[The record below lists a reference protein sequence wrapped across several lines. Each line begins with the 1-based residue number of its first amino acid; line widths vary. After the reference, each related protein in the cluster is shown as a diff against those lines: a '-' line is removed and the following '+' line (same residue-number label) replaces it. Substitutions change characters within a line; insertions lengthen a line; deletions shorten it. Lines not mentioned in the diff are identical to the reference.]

1 MRGLNIFGAMVVLAA
16 NLYVSFNHTLDLF
29 ESAGFTGNRAVVA
42 TIGAEAG
49 FLVGVV
55 NLVVARFKGI
65 QPGWPAKAS
74 GVLGL
79 FLVGWSNVAAGW
91 PYGVVGVALG
101 LYIPAMMFA
110 TEANLGWSL
119 SNKPTKED
127 GQTTPSK
134 ADQPT
139 KTTNQDQPTAKGLV
153 KRTSRPTRSQPAQ
166 PVRPATRQP
175 TNRAMWLT
183 WPTGNRPEA
192 KRTQG
197 WSKSS
202 RSLSRRKED
211 FRARGS
217 LPFMQT
223 FPATKLGKPS
233 KNTRLVEPGFRP
245 GFFCAILKVGRRWL
259 RGWKQRNRAGLISR
273 PVSCKGYS

>member
-139 KTTNQDQPTAKGLV
+139 KTTNQDQP
-153 KRTSRPTRSQPAQ
+153 
-166 PVRPATRQP
+166 
-175 TNRAMWLT
+175 
-183 WPTGNRPEA
+183 
-192 KRTQG
+192 
-197 WSKSS
+197 
-202 RSLSRRKED
+202 
-211 FRARGS
+211 
-217 LPFMQT
+217 
-223 FPATKLGKPS
+223 ATKVVGREDKPTSKPTSATNGREDTNQTTNKPS
-233 KNTRLVEPGFRP
+233 NVVDMADRKSTRGKADPRLVEKLKEFIEKEGRFPSEREF
-245 GFFCAILKVGRRWL
+245 AIYADVSRYQARKAI
-259 RGWKQRNRAGLISR
+259 KEYKAG
-273 PVSCKGYS
+273 

>member
-119 SNKPTKED
+119 SNKPTTN
-127 GQTTPSK
+127 QTTRK
-134 ADQPT
+134 KQT
-139 KTTNQDQPTAKGLV
+139 KTKATNQDQPTTKEVGREDKPTIA
-153 KRTSRPTRSQPAQ
+153 TSGRETA
-166 PVRPATRQP
+166 
-175 TNRAMWLT
+175 N
-183 WPTGNRPEA
+183 
-192 KRTQG
+192 
-197 WSKSS
+197 
-202 RSLSRRKED
+202 
-211 FRARGS
+211 
-217 LPFMQT
+217 QT
-223 FPATKLGKPS
+223 ISNQATKTSNVVDMADRKAKKTTASTRGKADP
-233 KNTRLVEPGFRP
+233 RLVEKLKEFIEKEGRFPSEREF
-245 GFFCAILKVGRRWL
+245 AIYADVSRYQARKAI
-259 RGWKQRNRAGLISR
+259 KEYKAG
-273 PVSCKGYS
+273 

>member
-127 GQTTPSK
+127 GQTTTSK

-139 KTTNQDQPTAKGLV
+139 KTTNQDQP
-153 KRTSRPTRSQPAQ
+153 
-166 PVRPATRQP
+166 
-175 TNRAMWLT
+175 
-183 WPTGNRPEA
+183 
-192 KRTQG
+192 
-197 WSKSS
+197 
-202 RSLSRRKED
+202 
-211 FRARGS
+211 
-217 LPFMQT
+217 
-223 FPATKLGKPS
+223 ATKVVGREDKPTSKPTSATNGREDTNQTTNKPS
-233 KNTRLVEPGFRP
+233 NVVDMADRKSTRGKADPRLVEKLKEFIEKEGRFPSEREF
-245 GFFCAILKVGRRWL
+245 AIYADVSRYQARKAI
-259 RGWKQRNRAGLISR
+259 KEYKAG
-273 PVSCKGYS
+273 

>member
-1 MRGLNIFGAMVVLAA
+1 MRGVNIFGAMVVLAA

-139 KTTNQDQPTAKGLV
+139 KTTNQDQPTAKAVGQ
-153 KRTSRPTRSQPAQ
+153 KDKPTSKPTRATKGRGETHQ
-166 PVRPATRQP
+166 ATRKP
-175 TNRAMWLT
+175 
-183 WPTGNRPEA
+183 GNVVDMADRKA
-192 KRTQG
+192 KKTTT
-197 WSKSS
+197 ST
-202 RSLSRRKED
+202 
-211 FRARGS
+211 RGKAD
-217 LPFMQT
+217 P
-223 FPATKLGKPS
+223 
-233 KNTRLVEPGFRP
+233 RLVEKLKEFIEKEGRFPSEREF
-245 GFFCAILKVGRRWL
+245 AIYADVSRYQARKAI
-259 RGWKQRNRAGLISR
+259 KEYKAG
-273 PVSCKGYS
+273 

>member
-127 GQTTPSK
+127 GQTTTSK

-139 KTTNQDQPTAKGLV
+139 KTTNQDQPTAKAVGQ
-153 KRTSRPTRSQPAQ
+153 KDKPTSKPTS
-166 PVRPATRQP
+166 ATNGRED
-175 TNRAMWLT
+175 TN
-183 WPTGNRPEA
+183 
-192 KRTQG
+192 
-197 WSKSS
+197 
-202 RSLSRRKED
+202 
-211 FRARGS
+211 
-217 LPFMQT
+217 QT
-223 FPATKLGKPS
+223 TNKPS
-233 KNTRLVEPGFRP
+233 NVVDMANRKSTRGKADPRLVEKLKEFIEKEGRFPSEREF
-245 GFFCAILKVGRRWL
+245 AIYADVSRYQARKAI
-259 RGWKQRNRAGLISR
+259 KEYKAG
-273 PVSCKGYS
+273 

>member
-1 MRGLNIFGAMVVLAA
+1 MRGVNIFGAMVVLAA

-127 GQTTPSK
+127 GQTTTSK

-139 KTTNQDQPTAKGLV
+139 KTTNQDQP
-153 KRTSRPTRSQPAQ
+153 
-166 PVRPATRQP
+166 
-175 TNRAMWLT
+175 
-183 WPTGNRPEA
+183 
-192 KRTQG
+192 
-197 WSKSS
+197 
-202 RSLSRRKED
+202 
-211 FRARGS
+211 
-217 LPFMQT
+217 
-223 FPATKLGKPS
+223 ATKVVGREDKPTSKPTSATNGREDTNQTTNKPS
-233 KNTRLVEPGFRP
+233 NVVDMANRKSTRGKADPRLVEKLKEFIEKEGRFPSEREF
-245 GFFCAILKVGRRWL
+245 AIYADVSRYQARKAI
-259 RGWKQRNRAGLISR
+259 KEYKAG
-273 PVSCKGYS
+273 

>member
-74 GVLGL
+74 GALGL

-127 GQTTPSK
+127 GQTTTSK

-139 KTTNQDQPTAKGLV
+139 KTTNQDQPTAKVVGQ
-153 KRTSRPTRSQPAQ
+153 KDK
-166 PVRPATRQP
+166 P
-175 TNRAMWLT
+175 TN
-183 WPTGNRPEA
+183 
-192 KRTQG
+192 K
-197 WSKSS
+197 KSTS
-202 RSLSRRKED
+202 ATSTTSN
-211 FRARGS
+211 
-217 LPFMQT
+217 QT
-223 FPATKLGKPS
+223 TNKPS
-233 KNTRLVEPGFRP
+233 NVVDMADRKAKKTTTSTRGKADPRLVEKLKEFIEKEGRFPSEREF
-245 GFFCAILKVGRRWL
+245 AIYADVSRYQARKAI
-259 RGWKQRNRAGLISR
+259 KEYKAG
-273 PVSCKGYS
+273 

>member
-139 KTTNQDQPTAKGLV
+139 KTTNQDQP
-153 KRTSRPTRSQPAQ
+153 
-166 PVRPATRQP
+166 
-175 TNRAMWLT
+175 
-183 WPTGNRPEA
+183 
-192 KRTQG
+192 
-197 WSKSS
+197 
-202 RSLSRRKED
+202 
-211 FRARGS
+211 
-217 LPFMQT
+217 
-223 FPATKLGKPS
+223 ATKVVGREDKPTSKPS
-233 KNTRLVEPGFRP
+233 NVVDMADRKAKKTTTSTRGKADPRLVEKLKEFIEKEGRFPSEREF
-245 GFFCAILKVGRRWL
+245 AIYADVSRYQARKAI
-259 RGWKQRNRAGLISR
+259 KEYKAG
-273 PVSCKGYS
+273 